1 MFLKFA
7 DATID
12 GHTLAFIGG
21 LMEGVNLLLQ
31 LISHRSK
38 WGTKDQRTFGPW
50 KNCEDYGL
58 LYNNSYWDGVGE
70 QCSHYDDFNRPIVVF
85 IVIFLLLS
93 NMIGAAI
100 LTLNILIVVGRLQG
114 KVARQV
120 LLGLSVA
127 QLFFCFMCAT
137 LGSIEYTKSNKHVG
151 VDLILLWISS
161 FLSVFQLINSLI
173 AVSYIRD

>member
-1 MFLKFA
+1 MSFHENNFAAESRLDFWTSSLEMNPTDWIFLLGHRFCILKVSKYVSHVQCIKRRLFSAQMHMDFRKFR
-7 DATID
+7 I
-12 GHTLAFIGG
+12 HKIR
-21 LMEGVNLLLQ
+21 
-31 LISHRSK
+31 I
-38 WGTKDQRTFGPW
+38 W
-50 KNCEDYGL
+50 KLHDYALWKTVSLFLNFKKLVLVFPDYGL

-127 QLFFCFMCAT
+127 QVRC
-137 LGSIEYTKSNKHVG
+137 
-151 VDLILLWISS
+151 
-161 FLSVFQLINSLI
+161 
-173 AVSYIRD
+173 